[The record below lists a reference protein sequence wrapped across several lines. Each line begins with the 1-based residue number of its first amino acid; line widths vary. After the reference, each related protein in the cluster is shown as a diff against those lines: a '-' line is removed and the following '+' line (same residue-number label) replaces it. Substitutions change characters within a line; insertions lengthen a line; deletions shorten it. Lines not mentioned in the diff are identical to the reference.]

1 MPQVARNQQQR
12 ITLFCLLCANTLAH
26 VCDFHLK
33 NTYVMNRQNVFLNHV
48 DQLSEVAG
56 KFTAIQVSFFS
67 FSSISFTT
75 KDLWQTVNVQVHQQ
89 KNANWNRVISNN
101 AYIHSHR
108 CVNKQPNGERER
120 MSWGNKNVLSSLN
133 RLRTN
138 KPSFWQTNIGN
149 VYKFVFILIQNI
161 TSCYRKSLATF
172 VLYFFTI
179 LFTCSFNV

>member
-1 MPQVARNQQQR
+1 
-12 ITLFCLLCANTLAH
+12 
-26 VCDFHLK
+26 
-33 NTYVMNRQNVFLNHV
+33 MNRQNVFLNHV

-89 KNANWNRVISNN
+89 KNVNWNRVISNN

-172 VLYFFTI
+172 VLYFYTI